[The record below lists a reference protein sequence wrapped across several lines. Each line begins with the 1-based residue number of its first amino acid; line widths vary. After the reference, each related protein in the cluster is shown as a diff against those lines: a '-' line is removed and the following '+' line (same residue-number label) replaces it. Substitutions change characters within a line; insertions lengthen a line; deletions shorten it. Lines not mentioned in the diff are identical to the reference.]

1 MCLALLVFFP
11 RSVRERFSEH
21 ECANWPSRP
30 ASKSSSA
37 GKFVIEFKFH
47 QPHTLAA
54 GVSKTNISQKEMGIC
69 LSCLRPKQT
78 VQEDENAS
86 LLSDDKAKAVEDEL
100 LTELRNKQL
109 NAILNSTNDH
119 LIDISTFKSMSNYG
133 SQHTDPNNNGEG
145 EDTNSQ
151 IQQEENDVFKVIP
164 ISQSQIQDEMDQQYN
179 NWISQLGE
187 STVRKYMEVK
197 ENPVDKKRKYS
208 VDLV

>member
-1 MCLALLVFFP
+1 
-11 RSVRERFSEH
+11 
-21 ECANWPSRP
+21 
-30 ASKSSSA
+30 
-37 GKFVIEFKFH
+37 
-47 QPHTLAA
+47 
-54 GVSKTNISQKEMGIC
+54 
-69 LSCLRPKQT
+69 
-78 VQEDENAS
+78 
-86 LLSDDKAKAVEDEL
+86 
-100 LTELRNKQL
+100 
-109 NAILNSTNDH
+109 
-119 LIDISTFKSMSNYG
+119 MSNYG

-197 ENPVDKKRKYS
+197 ENPVDKNRKYS